1 MPTNSHFTA
10 STLLILLVSSL
21 LSGCGLSTVASR
33 PGWVDT
39 PPPHDSRYLY
49 FVGGSGWRAS
59 ESEAKSAAR
68 MSASG
73 QVPQYVASQIQSV
86 LADVQINENGVD
98 TNRVEISVTV
108 VGTALTM
115 REVSALQYWCAHS
128 SSGYDCW
135 ALVGYPRAEYSRTL
149 EEVDRIERDLAGYA
163 LDLFEKAS
171 AFQSSSHFC
180 EAASAYAD
188 VASALKS
195 LPAPREL
202 AHPVYLNTDVLS
214 REVNAR
220 IGVVAGECR
229 QMDRRVAV
237 RVLVDVQSA
246 RGVPFTPADRATAVM
261 GSELASVVGA
271 AGKETVPGTIT
282 GEQISACLKGDRA
295 AVAAAAGLS
304 RYLLVVYARS
314 AFHDSRFDIEF
325 YFRASME
332 WALIDVSSA
341 TVISSGSSSDC
352 GGEGV
357 TIQAA
362 QDLSL
367 NRLFKDRMVGPIS
380 AALAGTGD
388 KN

>member
-1 MPTNSHFTA
+1 MPTNGHVNA
-10 STLLILLVSSL
+10 ATLLILVFSSL
-21 LSGCGLSTVASR
+21 LGGCASAPVASR

-39 PPPHDSRYLY
+39 PPPHDGRYLY

-86 LADVQINENGVD
+86 IGDVQINENGVD

-108 VGTALTM
+108 VGTSLTM

-149 EEVDRIERDLAGYA
+149 AEVDRIERDLAAYA
-163 LDLFEKAS
+163 LELFEKAS
-171 AFQSSSHFC
+171 AFQASNNYC
-180 EAASAYAD
+180 EAASVLVDA
-188 VASALKS
+188 ASALKS
-195 LPAPREL
+195 LPTPREL
-202 AHPVYLNTDVLS
+202 THPVYANTDVLS
-214 REVNAR
+214 REINSR

-229 QMDRRVAV
+229 QMDHRVAV

-246 RGVPFTPADRATAVM
+246 RGAPFLPADQATAVM
-261 GSELASVVGA
+261 GSELASVVAA

-282 GEQISACLKGDRA
+282 GEQISACLKGDRS

-314 AFHDSRFDIEF
+314 AFYDSRFDLEY
-325 YFRASME
+325 YFRASTE
-332 WALIDVSSA
+332 WALIDVPSA

-367 NRLFKDRMVGPIS
+367 NRLFKERMAGPIS
-380 AALAGTGD
+380 AALAGSGD
-388 KN
+388 RR